1 MSSAVPIKFLLTPA
15 ELAAGIGVSPKTL
28 RNWRAKGLGPVPTR
42 LSPKDVR
49 YAVDDV
55 QEWIKSVK
63 RADSAQYVSLF
74 PGDAA

>member
-63 RADSAQYVSLF
+63 RADSAQDVSFLR
-74 PGDAA
+74 GDSA